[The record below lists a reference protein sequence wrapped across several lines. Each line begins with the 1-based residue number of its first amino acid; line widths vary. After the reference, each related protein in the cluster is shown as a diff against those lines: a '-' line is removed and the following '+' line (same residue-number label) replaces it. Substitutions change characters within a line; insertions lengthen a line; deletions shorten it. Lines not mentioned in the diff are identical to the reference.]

1 MNQTQLVLTA
11 LRDIPLIHPG
21 DDLAAIILAG
31 LARAGL
37 TLQDGDV
44 LVLAQKIVSK
54 AEGRLVHWR
63 DLTPSPRALE
73 LAALTGKHP
82 GHVQAI
88 LDDSRSIVRAAR
100 GVLITEQRA
109 GWICANAG
117 VDHSNVDGASDDC
130 LAMLPEDA
138 DRSAQRLRQ
147 QFKEATGAEV
157 AVIINDT
164 HGRAWRM
171 GAVGVAIGVAGIKPV
186 TDLRGHPDLFG
197 MTLRSSEVGTADEI
211 ASAASLLMGQTD
223 EGRPIV
229 HLRGVP
235 FLAGEGRAAEM
246 VRPAQLDLFR

>member
-1 MNQTQLVLTA
+1 LNQKQLVLTA
-11 LRDIPLIHPG
+11 LSDIPLIRPG
-21 DDLAAIILAG
+21 DDLTAIILVG

-37 TLQDGDV
+37 TLQDRDV
-44 LVLAQKIVSK
+44 LVIAQKIVSK

-63 DLTPSPRALE
+63 TLTPSPQALE

-88 LDDSRSIVRAAR
+88 LDDSRSIVRVAR

-117 VDHSNVDGASDDC
+117 VDHSNVDGESDDC
-130 LAMLPEDA
+130 LALLPEDA
-138 DRSAQRLRQ
+138 DLSAQRVRQ
-147 QFKEATGAEV
+147 QLKQATGADT
-157 AVIINDT
+157 AIIINDT

-171 GAVGVAIGVAGIKPV
+171 GAVGVAIGVAGITPV

>member
-1 MNQTQLVLTA
+1 MDQLHLTA
-11 LRDIPLIHPG
+11 LPGIGLIQPG
-21 DDLAAIILAG
+21 DDLTAIILEG
-31 LARAGL
+31 LARVDL
-37 TLQDGDV
+37 TLQDRDV
-44 LVLAQKIVSK
+44 LVIAQKIVSK

-63 DLTPSPRALE
+63 DITPSSQARE

-88 LDDSRSIVRAAR
+88 LDESLSIVRAAH

-117 VDHSNVDGASDDC
+117 VDHSNVDPTSDDC
-130 LAMLPEDA
+130 LALLPEDA
-138 DRSAQRLRQ
+138 DRSAQRLRHQ
-147 QFKEATGAEV
+147 LKEATGAEI

-171 GAVGVAIGVAGIKPV
+171 GAVGVAIGVAGLRPI
-186 TDLRGHPDLFG
+186 TDLRGQVDLFG

-211 ASAASLLMGQTD
+211 ASAASLLMGQSN

-235 FLAGEGRAAEM
+235 FLAGEGRATEI

>member
-1 MNQTQLVLTA
+1 MDQLQLTA
-11 LRDIPLIHPG
+11 LTDIPLIRPG
-21 DDLAAIILAG
+21 DDLAAIVLAG
-31 LARAGL
+31 LARAEL

-44 LVLAQKIVSK
+44 IVIAQKIVSK
-54 AEGRLVHWR
+54 AEGRLLHWR
-63 DLTPSPRALE
+63 ELTPSAQALE

-88 LDDSRSIVRAAR
+88 LDDSLSIVRVAR

-117 VDHSNVDGASDDC
+117 VDHSNVDGDSDD
-130 LAMLPEDA
+130 LLTLLPDDA
-138 DRSAQRLRQ
+138 DRSAQRLR
-147 QFKEATGAEV
+147 ERLVDATGAQI

-171 GAVGVAIGVAGIKPV
+171 GAVGVAIGVAGIIPV

-211 ASAASLLMGQTD
+211 ASAASLLMGQSD
-223 EGRPIV
+223 EGRPVV
-229 HLRGVP
+229 HVRGAP
-235 FLAGEGRAAEM
+235 FQAGEGSARAI
-246 VRPAQLDLFR
+246 VRPPQLDLFR

>member
-1 MNQTQLVLTA
+1 MNQLQLTA
-11 LRDIPLIHPG
+11 LPGIGIIKPG

-37 TLQDGDV
+37 MLQDRDV
-44 LVLAQKIVSK
+44 LVMAQKIVSK

-63 DLTPSPRALE
+63 SLTPSPQAHE

-88 LDDSRSIVRAAR
+88 LDESLSVVRIAR

-117 VDHSNVDGASDDC
+117 VDHSNVDPDSDDC
-130 LAMLPEDA
+130 LALLPADA
-138 DRSAQRLRQ
+138 DRSAQQLRQ
-147 QFKEATGAEV
+147 ALFDATGADV

-171 GAVGVAIGVAGIKPV
+171 GAVGVAIGVAGLQPI

-197 MTLRSSEVGTADEI
+197 MALRSSEVGTADEI
-211 ASAASLLMGQTD
+211 SSAASLLMGQAD
-223 EGRPIV
+223 EGRPVV
-229 HLRGVP
+229 HVRGAP
-235 FLAGEGRAAEM
+235 FLPGSGRAADI
-246 VRPAQLDLFR
+246 VRPKELDLFR

>member
-1 MNQTQLVLTA
+1 M
-11 LRDIPLIHPG
+11 IHPG